1 MGLSIF
7 PLVQVYGT
15 AVAYDALIAS
25 GFAVGGLTAFAYNAP
40 SE

>member
-1 MGLSIF
+1 MGLSIV

-15 AVAYDALIAS
+15 AVAYDALLAS
-25 GFAVGGLTAFAYNAP
+25 GFVVGGLTTLAYNAP

>member
-1 MGLSIF
+1 MGLSIV

-15 AVAYDALIAS
+15 GIAYDALLAS
-25 GFAVGGLTAFAYNAP
+25 GFTVGGLTTFAYNAP